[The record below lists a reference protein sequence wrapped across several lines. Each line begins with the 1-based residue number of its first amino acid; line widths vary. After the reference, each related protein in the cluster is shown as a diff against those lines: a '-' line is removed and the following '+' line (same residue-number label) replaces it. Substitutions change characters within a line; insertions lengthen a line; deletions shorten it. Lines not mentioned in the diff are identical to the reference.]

1 LKEFQPNA
9 TLVAFG
15 CFFMLNTISAITAQ
29 QKNPNRVNIFVDG
42 SYGFSL
48 SRIVAAWLKVGE
60 ILDEKAKQKL
70 LEQDEYEVAFSRAAY
85 YLSYRARTTSELRKK
100 LKDLG
105 FPETVVENVLQRC
118 IELHMLND
126 AEFAESYVHFRINN
140 RPRSKRLLEMEL
152 RAKGLPDNLIQCALS
167 DVHDDSQLAYQT
179 ALIYVKRVQTL
190 PYDQFQQKLMGY
202 LNRRG
207 FAYYQCRQTVH
218 TLWDELQTDPKH
230 SLSYM
235 NEGDD
240 V

>member
-1 LKEFQPNA
+1 M
-9 TLVAFG
+9 V
-15 CFFMLNTISAITAQ
+15 NTISAITAQ

-60 ILDEKAKQKL
+60 ILDEKTKQKL
-70 LEQDEYEVAFSRAAY
+70 LEQDEYEVAFSRAAH

-105 FPETVVENVLQRC
+105 FPEAVVDNVLQRC
-118 IELHMLND
+118 TELHMLDD
-126 AEFAESYVHFRINN
+126 AEFAETFVHFRINN
-140 RPRSKRLLEMEL
+140 RPRSKRLLTMEL
-152 RAKGLPDNLIQCALS
+152 RAKGIPDNLIQCALS

-179 ALIYVKRVQTL
+179 ALIYVQRVQTL
-190 PYDQFQQKLMGY
+190 PYDQFQKKLMGY

-207 FAYYQCRQTVH
+207 FAFSQCRQTVH
-218 TLWDELQTDPKH
+218 TLWNELQTEPKH
-230 SLSYM
+230 SLSYL